1 MPVEP
6 ETRGKSRDPDG
17 ETRGKSRDP
26 EGERQGF
33 WKRFSKSLE
42 AGRQAYVADLREVFA
57 RPALNAAF
65 WDDLDASLIAADV
78 GVPTTERVV
87 ADLRRQAA
95 GAHLRSPLQALTYLK
110 AELGREMAS
119 RPRALN
125 LEGSPAV
132 LLVVGVNGSGKTTT
146 IGKLAYLL
154 RLEGRR
160 PLLAAADTYRAAA
173 IEQLRLW
180 GNRAQVDVIANQP
193 GSDPGAVAFD
203 AVQAARARGADTVI
217 VDTAGRLHTRTDL
230 MEELRKVR
238 RVLQRLD
245 ERSPQEIL
253 AVLDAHIGQNSAQQ
267 VKVFQAAIGLTGLAV
282 TKMDGSAKAGV
293 VLSIEAELSVPIKLV
308 GIGEGLD
315 DLNRFDPE
323 QYLDALLRMEESR

>member
-1 MPVEP
+1 MPDNPEP
-6 ETRGKSRDPDG
+6 S
-17 ETRGKSRDP
+17 
-26 EGERQGF
+26 ERPGF
-33 WKRFSKSLE
+33 WRRFSNNLE
-42 AGRQAYVADLREVFA
+42 AGRQAYVADLKELFG
-57 RPALNAAF
+57 RPALDDAF
-65 WDDLDASLIAADV
+65 WDDLEASLIAADA
-78 GVPTTERVV
+78 GVVTTERVV
-87 ADLRRQAA
+87 TSVRRQAA
-95 GAHLRSPLQALTYLK
+95 SAHLRSPAQALTFLK
-110 AELGREMAS
+110 AELGREMAA

-125 LEGSPAV
+125 LEGSPAI

-146 IGKLAYLL
+146 IGKLANLL
-154 RLEGRR
+154 RREGRR

-180 GNRAQVDVIANQP
+180 GKRAQVDVVANQP

-217 VDTAGRLHTRTDL
+217 IDTAGRLHTRTDL

-245 ERSPQEIL
+245 ERSPQETL

-267 VKVFQAAIGLTGLAV
+267 VKVFQEAIGLSGLAV

-293 VLSIEAELSVPIKLV
+293 LLSIEAELSVPVKLV

-315 DLNRFDPE
+315 DLDRFDPE

>member
-1 MPVEP
+1 MPDNPEP
-6 ETRGKSRDPDG
+6 T
-17 ETRGKSRDP
+17 
-26 EGERQGF
+26 ERQGF

-42 AGRQAYVADLREVFA
+42 AGRQAYVADLKEVFG
-57 RPALNAAF
+57 RPALDDAF
-65 WDDLDASLIAADV
+65 WDALEASLIAADV

-87 ADLRRQAA
+87 AKLRQQAA
-95 GAHLRSPLQALTYLK
+95 GAHLRSPAQALNYLK
-110 AELGREMAS
+110 AELGQEMAS

-146 IGKLAYLL
+146 IGKLAHLL
-154 RLEGRR
+154 RSEGRR

-173 IEQLRLW
+173 IDQLRLW
-180 GNRAQVDVIANQP
+180 AKRAQVEVVANQP
-193 GSDPGAVAFD
+193 GSDPGAVAYD

-217 VDTAGRLHTRTDL
+217 IDTAGRLHTRTDL

-245 ERSPQEIL
+245 ERTPQETL
-253 AVLDAHIGQNSAQQ
+253 AVLDAHVGQNSAQQ
-267 VKVFQAAIGLTGLAV
+267 VKVFQEAIGLTGLAV

-293 VLSIEAELSVPIKLV
+293 VLSIEAELSVPVKLV

-323 QYLDALLRMEESR
+323 QYLDALLRMEDSP